1 MALVSWRRLWSSTV
15 HLRRRPPADGPS
27 SGAAGTQLPVLWS
40 PRPPPRVCVC
50 LCCELESQSPSSS
63 ARSSYTLWYFHRPVF
78 FSVVLVAPAAGNF
91 PRSPISSSVVSILG
105 PPPIESQ
112 PCERYIGDSPLVRFN
127 LVAFAMPL
135 VVNLILRRGEYVER
149 TRYWPPFSDLVSCRR
164 VDSGRAPDS
173 CAPPG
178 S

>member
-1 MALVSWRRLWSSTV
+1 MALVFWRRLWSSTV

-27 SGAAGTQLPVLWS
+27 SEAAGTQLPVLWS
-40 PRPPPRVCVC
+40 PRPPPWVCLC
-50 LCCELESQSPSSS
+50 LCCESVQVPIIFCALLLYFLVLSP
-63 ARSSYTLWYFHRPVF
+63 TCFF

-105 PPPIESQ
+105 LPPIESQ